1 MYDAIVAGAGPAGN
15 LAAFRLSAMGHRVVV
30 LDRRHVIGDK
40 LCTGIIGAECA
51 RRFPPDQAHI
61 HRETCG
67 ATFVS
72 PSGKRYPIT
81 RSEPQAF
88 VIDRVAYVD
97 SVARDAIGAGATYKL
112 GVEVTG
118 IDVSGQGVVV
128 QTSGESGQERHQA
141 QVLVIASGFGSNL
154 LSKVGLRA
162 GGPRDYMLGSQAEV
176 AVEGLK
182 DTEVY
187 LGQEVA
193 PGSFGWLVPNGNSRA
208 LVGVVSRG
216 KLNGHMGR
224 LLSSLQRDGR
234 IGRVTKEPTRWGI
247 PLKPLPKTYADRVLV
262 VGDAAG
268 LAKPTTGGGIYY
280 ALLSGEMAAETV
292 DDALSAEDY
301 SARRLKRYERK
312 WRATFGRE
320 LRVGYYARVLYE
332 AMGDAQIE
340 RLLDRFASREVQDEL
355 LNSGDFS
362 FDWHSRVI
370 LKSVSHK
377 DLRPLITSFGPIVT
391 GLLLRLI
398 RPGS

>member
-1 MYDAIVAGAGPAGN
+1 
-15 LAAFRLSAMGHRVVV
+15 
-30 LDRRHVIGDK
+30 
-40 LCTGIIGAECA
+40 
-51 RRFPPDQAHI
+51 
-61 HRETCG
+61 
-67 ATFVS
+67 
-72 PSGKRYPIT
+72 
-81 RSEPQAF
+81 
-88 VIDRVAYVD
+88 
-97 SVARDAIGAGATYKL
+97 
-112 GVEVTG
+112 
-118 IDVSGQGVVV
+118 
-128 QTSGESGQERHQA
+128 
-141 QVLVIASGFGSNL
+141 
-154 LSKVGLRA
+154 
-162 GGPRDYMLGSQAEV
+162 
-176 AVEGLK
+176 
-182 DTEVY
+182 
-187 LGQEVA
+187 
-193 PGSFGWLVPNGNSRA
+193 
-208 LVGVVSRG
+208 
-216 KLNGHMGR
+216 MGR

-234 IGRVTKEPTRWGI
+234 IGSVTKEPTRWGI
-247 PLKPLPKTYADRVLV
+247 PLKPLPKTYEDRVLV

-301 SARRLKRYERK
+301 SARRLKRYEQT

-370 LKSVSHK
+370 LKSASHK

-391 GLLLRLI
+391 RLLLRLI